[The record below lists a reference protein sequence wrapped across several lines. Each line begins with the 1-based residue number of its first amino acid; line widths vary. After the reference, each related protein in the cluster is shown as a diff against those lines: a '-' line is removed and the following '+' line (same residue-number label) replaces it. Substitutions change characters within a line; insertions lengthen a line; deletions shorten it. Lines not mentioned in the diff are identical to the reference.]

1 MTCLKAAGNC
11 HTAKAGVLTLF
22 ESIGLKR
29 RRIYTNNIDE
39 SKIAAELIEI
49 NRITSLMPTSAP
61 VTSSDDN
68 EARISTRASTVY
80 DRLYNDILT
89 GKLKPG
95 VKLRLK
101 NLISQYDT
109 GNSPLREAL
118 NRLSANG
125 MVVRE
130 ENRGFR
136 VPSAS
141 TDELAELTRTRC
153 WLEEI
158 ALRESIAN
166 GDSDWEERIV
176 LASHWLMRA
185 ARSKKTA
192 VDTSSQDWEAH
203 HREYHQALI
212 SACNSTILM
221 GFCAELSQRTFRYRN
236 LAEVVE
242 YRDRH
247 ELEEH
252 QQLQDAA
259 LGRNAD
265 LAVEL
270 LHKHYTVTSEILLSS
285 GRFE

>member
-1 MTCLKAAGNC
+1 
-11 HTAKAGVLTLF
+11 
-22 ESIGLKR
+22 
-29 RRIYTNNIDE
+29 
-39 SKIAAELIEI
+39 
-49 NRITSLMPTSAP
+49 MPNSDPEQP
-61 VTSSDDN
+61 VVETGSQ
-68 EARISTRASTVY
+68 ISTQASTVY
-80 DRLYNDILT
+80 DRLRDDILT

-95 VKLRLK
+95 LKLRLK
-101 NLISQYDT
+101 DLIDKYDT

-125 MVVRE
+125 MVLRE

-136 VPSAS
+136 VPPAS

-166 GDSDWEERIV
+166 GDTEWEERIV
-176 LASHWLMRA
+176 LAFHWLSRA
-185 ARSKKTA
+185 AQMQDDS
-192 VDTSSQDWEAH
+192 TSTTSPDWEMH
-203 HREYHQALI
+203 HREFHQALI
-212 SACNSTILM
+212 SACNSNILM
-221 GFCAELSQRTFRYRN
+221 TFCAELSQRTFRYRS

-252 QQLQDAA
+252 RELQEVA
-259 LGRNAD
+259 LNRDAD

-270 LHKHYTVTSEILLSS
+270 LKKHYMVTSEILLAS
-285 GRFE
+285 GHFE

>member
-1 MTCLKAAGNC
+1 MQKQSPNTG
-11 HTAKAGVLTLF
+11 
-22 ESIGLKR
+22 
-29 RRIYTNNIDE
+29 
-39 SKIAAELIEI
+39 
-49 NRITSLMPTSAP
+49 
-61 VTSSDDN
+61 SSEPDPQ
-68 EARISTRASTVY
+68 ISTQASTVY
-80 DRLYNDILT
+80 DRLQADILT
-89 GKLKPG
+89 GKLEPG
-95 VKLRLK
+95 LKLRLK
-101 NLISQYDT
+101 DLIEKYDT

-141 TDELAELTRTRC
+141 KKELAELTRTRC

-166 GDSDWEERIV
+166 GDTAWEERIV
-176 LASHWLMRA
+176 LAFHWITR
-185 ARSKKTA
+185 
-192 VDTSSQDWEAH
+192 TSQNVEGPALHTSPEWQQH
-203 HREYHQALI
+203 HREFHLALI
-212 SACNSTILM
+212 SACNSSILM
-221 GFCAELSQRTFRYRN
+221 DFCAELGQRSFRYRN

-252 QQLQDAA
+252 RELQQAA
-259 LGRNAD
+259 LDRDAD

-270 LHKHYTVTSEILLSS
+270 LHKHFTVTSEILLAS
-285 GRFE
+285 GRFD

>member
-1 MTCLKAAGNC
+1 MQK
-11 HTAKAGVLTLF
+11 
-22 ESIGLKR
+22 
-29 RRIYTNNIDE
+29 
-39 SKIAAELIEI
+39 
-49 NRITSLMPTSAP
+49 P
-61 VTSSDDN
+61 SSDAEQAEPDSQ
-68 EARISTRASTVY
+68 ISTRASTVY
-80 DRLYNDILT
+80 DRLHADILT

-95 VKLRLK
+95 LKLRLK
-101 NLISQYDT
+101 ELIERYDT

-125 MVVRE
+125 MVLRE

-136 VPSAS
+136 VPPAS
-141 TDELAELTRTRC
+141 TKELAELTRTRC

-166 GDSDWEERIV
+166 GDTAWEERIV
-176 LASHWLMRA
+176 LASHWLTRA
-185 ARSKKTA
+185 ARNSSTS
-192 VDTSSQDWEAH
+192 VDTSSQDWESH

-212 SACNSTILM
+212 SACNSKILM
-221 GFCAELSQRTFRYRN
+221 DFCAELSQRSFRYRN

-242 YRDRH
+242 YRDRY

-252 QQLQDAA
+252 QELQEAVI
-259 LGRNAD
+259 GRNAD

-270 LHKHYTVTSEILLSS
+270 LHKHYTVTSEILLAS

>member
-1 MTCLKAAGNC
+1 MSKTDTESANGN
-11 HTAKAGVLTLF
+11 G
-22 ESIGLKR
+22 
-29 RRIYTNNIDE
+29 
-39 SKIAAELIEI
+39 
-49 NRITSLMPTSAP
+49 
-61 VTSSDDN
+61 
-68 EARISTRASTVY
+68 RISTQASSVY
-80 DRLYNDILT
+80 DRLQTDILT

-95 VKLRLK
+95 LKLRLK
-101 NLISQYDT
+101 DLIEQYDT

-136 VPSAS
+136 VPPAS
-141 TDELAELTRTRC
+141 NKELMELTRTRC

-176 LASHWLMRA
+176 LAFHWLARA
-185 ARSKKTA
+185 ARTGDASQH
-192 VDTSSQDWEAH
+192 TSPEWEEH
-203 HREYHQALI
+203 HREFHLALI
-212 SACNSTILM
+212 SACESAILI
-221 GFCAELSQRTFRYRN
+221 GFCTELHLRSFRYRN

-252 QQLQDAA
+252 EELQKAVLSRDA
-259 LGRNAD
+259 NK
-265 LAVEL
+265 AVEL
-270 LHKHYTVTSEILLSS
+270 LKKHYTVTSEILIES
-285 GRFE
+285 GRFD

>member
-1 MTCLKAAGNC
+1 MRK
-11 HTAKAGVLTLF
+11 
-22 ESIGLKR
+22 
-29 RRIYTNNIDE
+29 
-39 SKIAAELIEI
+39 
-49 NRITSLMPTSAP
+49 P
-61 VTSSDDN
+61 SSDTAPADSDSQ
-68 EARISTRASTVY
+68 ISTQASTVY
-80 DRLYNDILT
+80 DRLQADILT

-95 VKLRLK
+95 LKLRLK
-101 NLISQYDT
+101 DLIEKYDT

-118 NRLSANG
+118 NRRSANG

-141 TDELAELTRTRC
+141 KEELAELTRTRC

-166 GDSDWEERIV
+166 GDTAWEERIV
-176 LASHWLMRA
+176 LAFHWIT
-185 ARSKKTA
+185 RSTQN
-192 VDTSSQDWEAH
+192 VDGPAQHTSPEWQQH
-203 HREYHQALI
+203 HRDFHLALI
-212 SACNSTILM
+212 SACNSNILM
-221 GFCAELSQRTFRYRN
+221 DFCAELGQRSFRYRN

-252 QQLQDAA
+252 RELQQAA
-259 LGRNAD
+259 LNRDAD

-270 LHKHYTVTSEILLSS
+270 LHKHFTVTSEILLAS
-285 GRFE
+285 GRFD